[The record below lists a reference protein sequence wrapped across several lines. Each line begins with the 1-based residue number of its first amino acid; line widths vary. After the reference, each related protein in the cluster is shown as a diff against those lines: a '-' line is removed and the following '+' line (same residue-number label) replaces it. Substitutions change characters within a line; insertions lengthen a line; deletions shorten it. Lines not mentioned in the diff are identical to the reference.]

1 MSLFTKD
8 FSDEEM
14 ARDWTLSELDLK
26 QISTVISS
34 YRLYFAIQ
42 LCSIRLQ
49 GGFLTATSEL
59 SPRIINYLSSQLDL
73 PLTFFVNEPT
83 RRATRSKQHGQI
95 LMCLGFKK
103 YDRETN
109 IILNN
114 WIVEKAEQ
122 GLLPKDILKQSE
134 EFLVWQKVV
143 LPSRKM
149 LERQVGSL
157 CAKVHSKIFETIYE
171 RIPSSLKRSLNEIL
185 VSEDN
190 QVSFFSLLKES
201 PPAAKI
207 SSLKTYLERYKKL
220 EEITLEHFDSSSFN
234 SSFTDYLFGLAKY

>member
-1 MSLFTKD
+1 MNIFTKD

-14 ARDWTLSELDLK
+14 ARDWTLSESDLK
-26 QISTVISS
+26 QISTVNNL

-42 LCSIRLQ
+42 LCSVRLQ
-49 GGFLTATSEL
+49 GGFLASPSEL

-95 LMCLGFKK
+95 LTYLGFKK

-109 IILNN
+109 IILKN

-157 CAKVHSKIFETIYE
+157 CAKVHSKIF
-171 RIPSSLKRSLNEIL
+171 
-185 VSEDN
+185 
-190 QVSFFSLLKES
+190 
-201 PPAAKI
+201 
-207 SSLKTYLERYKKL
+207 
-220 EEITLEHFDSSSFN
+220 
-234 SSFTDYLFGLAKY
+234 

>member
-1 MSLFTKD
+1 MSIFTKD

-14 ARDWTLSELDLK
+14 ARDWTLSESDLK

-34 YRLYFAIQ
+34 YRPYFAIQ

-49 GGFLTATSEL
+49 GGFLAVTSDL

-95 LMCLGFKK
+95 LTYLGFKK

-109 IILNN
+109 IILKN

-122 GLLPKDILKQSE
+122 GQASE
-134 EFLVWQKVV
+134 
-143 LPSRKM
+143 
-149 LERQVGSL
+149 GY
-157 CAKVHSKIFETIYE
+157 FETIG
-171 RIPSSLKRSLNEIL
+171 RISR
-185 VSEDN
+185 
-190 QVSFFSLLKES
+190 
-201 PPAAKI
+201 
-207 SSLKTYLERYKKL
+207 
-220 EEITLEHFDSSSFN
+220 
-234 SSFTDYLFGLAKY
+234 LAKSRFAKQKNARKTGGQPLCKGSF